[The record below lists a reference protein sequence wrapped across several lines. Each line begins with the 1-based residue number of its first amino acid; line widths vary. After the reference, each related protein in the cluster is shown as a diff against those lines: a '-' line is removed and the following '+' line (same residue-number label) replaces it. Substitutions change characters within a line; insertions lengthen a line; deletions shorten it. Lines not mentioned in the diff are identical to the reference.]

1 MKSVFDKA
9 SDAFNLMMATKMER
23 ESIKNFKSNSSTYL
37 RIITEKNRKMR
48 KQCKVTKRENK
59 RRSKK
64 KIGRIYNRKSR
75 RFRE

>member
-48 KQCKVTKRENK
+48 K
-59 RRSKK
+59 
-64 KIGRIYNRKSR
+64 
-75 RFRE
+75 